1 VGAGN
6 IIVFQIS
13 YSKRPSIMNVVAL
26 GIQISLRYQ
35 ESGVGINAQ
44 SH

>member
-13 YSKRPSIMNVVAL
+13 YSKRPSIMNVVAM
-26 GIQISLRYQ
+26 GIQISLTFPK
-35 ESGVGINAQ
+35 SGVGINGQ

>member
-1 VGAGN
+1 MGAGN
-6 IIVFQIS
+6 MIVFQIS
-13 YSKRPSIMNVVAL
+13 YSKRPSIMNVVAM

-35 ESGVGINAQ
+35 KSGVGINGQ